1 MAGRVA
7 WLRLKEGV
15 AYSVCWRRL
24 FQDTQE
30 TGLQYEG
37 HPGVASVSSMVGL
50 EQS

>member
-7 WLRLKEGV
+7 WLRLKEV
-15 AYSVCWRRL
+15 TYYVCWRRL

-37 HPGVASVSSMVGL
+37 HAGVASVSSMVGL